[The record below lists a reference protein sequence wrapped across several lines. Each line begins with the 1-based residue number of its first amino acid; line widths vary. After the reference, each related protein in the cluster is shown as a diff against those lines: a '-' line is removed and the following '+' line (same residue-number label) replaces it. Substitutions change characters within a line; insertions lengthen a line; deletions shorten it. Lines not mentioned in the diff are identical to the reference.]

1 MSTYEYLTAAAI
13 VAVVVVVAIGGYI
26 LLSKMGFTRQRQTLP
41 TIVGINSGL
50 FALLSKY
57 REWRIEAIADK
68 KAIQRCCLYFNH
80 GMNPSFCP
88 TIKANAMGMKVLK
101 SHKRGTR
108 KS

>member
-1 MSTYEYLTAAAI
+1 MNEEYLTAVAI
-13 VAVVVVVAIGGYI
+13 VFTVMAVCTVGGYI
-26 LLSKMGFTRQRQTLP
+26 LFSKGFTRQRQTLP

-50 FALLSKY
+50 FVLLSKY
-57 REWRIEAIADK
+57 REWRIEAIADEK
-68 KAIQRCCLYFNH
+68 TIQRCCLYFDH

-101 SHKRGTR
+101 SHKRRTR